1 MWGKRNIGIVAFVS
15 LLVLFAVPGGTLGG
29 SVEALDTEMSAPFL
43 LVNVEVSTT
52 TIVAASD
59 TELSDSESA
68 GIDVNWFQTVQVL
81 IAAAGVLLVS
91 QQLRQIKR
99 NAKSDFDQRRKE
111 STFDYL
117 VGTQSLLSE
126 RSRKIPKSQEK
137 EELAAFLKVAMTDES
152 SNSGVEGQQNPT
164 SSTPECGET
173 GEQIAGDPKTNRAA
187 IIKLLNYYERLAAG
201 VNHDVYEFNIVNV
214 VWGGVILEVVDRYKE
229 FMGWYRRFRAK
240 PELWTELDLLA
251 ARLRAERQHGSENDE
266 DLIG

>member
-43 LVNVEVSTT
+43 QVNVEVSTT

-59 TELSDSESA
+59 TDLSDSESA

-99 NAKSDFDQRRKE
+99 NAKNDFDQRRKE

-117 VGTQSLLSE
+117 VSTQSLRDE

-137 EELAAFLKVAMTDES
+137 LAAFLKVAMSVES
-152 SNSGVEGQQNPT
+152 SDSDVEAQQNQMG
-164 SSTPECGET
+164 SMSQSGKT
-173 GEQIAGDPKTNRAA
+173 GEQIDGKPETNRAA

-201 VNHDVYEFNIVNV
+201 VNHDVYEFNVVNV
-214 VWGGVILEVVDRYKE
+214 VWGGLILGVVDRFTE
-229 FMGWYRRFRAK
+229 FMVWYRQQFKK
-240 PELWTELDLLA
+240 PGLWTELDLLA
-251 ARLRAERQHGSENDE
+251 VRLRAERQQRSENDE

>member
-52 TIVAASD
+52 TSVAASD
-59 TELSDSESA
+59 TDLSDSESA

-99 NAKSDFDQRRKE
+99 NAKNDFDQRRKE

-117 VGTQSLLSE
+117 VSTQSLRDE

-137 EELAAFLKVAMTDES
+137 LAAFLKVAMSVES
-152 SNSGVEGQQNPT
+152 SDPDV
-164 SSTPECGET
+164 
-173 GEQIAGDPKTNRAA
+173 EQIDGKPETNRAA

-201 VNHDVYEFNIVNV
+201 VNHDVYEFNVVNV
-214 VWGGVILEVVDRYKE
+214 VWGGLILGVVDRFTE
-229 FMGWYRRFRAK
+229 FMVWYRQQFKK
-240 PELWTELDLLA
+240 PGLWTELDLLA
-251 ARLRAERQHGSENDE
+251 VRLRAERQQRSENDE

>member
-59 TELSDSESA
+59 TDLSDSESA

-99 NAKSDFDQRRKE
+99 NAKNDFDQRRKE

-117 VGTQSLLSE
+117 VSTQSLRDE
-126 RSRKIPKSQEK
+126 RSKKIPKSQEK
-137 EELAAFLKVAMTDES
+137 LAAFLNVAMSVES
-152 SNSGVEGQQNPT
+152 SDPDV
-164 SSTPECGET
+164 
-173 GEQIAGDPKTNRAA
+173 EQIDGKPETNRAA

-201 VNHDVYEFNIVNV
+201 VNHDVYEFNVVNV
-214 VWGGVILEVVDRYKE
+214 VWGGLILGVVDRFTE
-229 FMGWYRRFRAK
+229 FMVWYRQQFKK
-240 PELWTELDLLA
+240 PGLWTELDLLA
-251 ARLRAERQHGSENDE
+251 VRLRAERQQRSENDE